1 MNKPLRS
8 WWHELN
14 TWDPESAID
23 FYSRTLGWKFQDT
36 DLPDGS
42 QYWIATKDGTP
53 VGGLFGLTEPEYN
66 GIPAHWMTYMTV
78 DDISQAEKATA
89 YAGGQVTRPS
99 MQIPGVGKLAVV
111 TDVSGALIG
120 LIQPDPAHALSE
132 LAEARA
138 H

>member
-14 TWDPESAID
+14 TWDPKSAIE
-23 FYSRTLGWKFQDT
+23 FYTRTLGWQFEDT

-42 QYWIATKDGTP
+42 QYWIAKKDGAP
-53 VGGLFGLTEPEYN
+53 VGGIFGLTEPDYN

-78 DDISQAEKATA
+78 EDIQQAEKATA
-89 YAGGQVTRPS
+89 FAGGEITRPS
-99 MQIPGVGKLAVV
+99 TKIPGVGKLAVV
-111 TDVSGALIG
+111 TDASGALIG
-120 LIQPDPAHALSE
+120 LIQPDPDHALGHS
-132 LAEARA
+132 ARP